1 MVSIYKNLNIK
12 DINVKQYYIL
22 IFKDMDSSN
31 FDINDFENLSDDALM
46 DLVQGMDFDED
57 NAELNNDET
66 LEEHNEKTICY
77 SCDSTNIIS
86 DSRYGYIV
94 CSDCGQVQD
103 QLLDQNP
110 EWNNYEDGKT
120 TLARC
125 SGVINPFLP
134 QSSLGTSIAGNGRNK
149 LQILHS
155 WGMMPY
161 KERSLYI
168 VLKDIQA
175 KCRDAFI
182 LKCVEDDAKIMYK
195 NISNCK
201 HLDGENKG
209 KNIIIRGT
217 NRKSLIAA
225 CVFFAC
231 KKNNKARSAKEI
243 AKIFC
248 LNYKDITKGCK
259 KFMELSLH
267 LKSILAIEQKSSSP
281 EDFVPRFCK
290 NLKIKSKYTDQAV
303 KIAKNVKNLNIATT
317 HTPLS
322 IASASIL
329 LTICMNEL
337 TITKKYIANKFDV
350 SEVTISKAYR
360 SIEEFRDI
368 LNDDKKTLYIMKQ
381 QQKERD
387 AIKLPPALAL
397 KRDKIISEQKK
408 RLTQDNKDINI
419 VIQSQASNGKIDTD
433 DEASL
438 SDISDCDIEK
448 YDVVDY
454 VDQIDLDLYEELGET
469 EQEYT
474 KLSQS

>member
-1 MVSIYKNLNIK
+1 
-12 DINVKQYYIL
+12 
-22 IFKDMDSSN
+22 MDNSN

-46 DLVQGMDFDED
+46 DLVQGMDFNENCDDKDELKEVV
-57 NAELNNDET
+57 N
-66 LEEHNEKTICY
+66 KCY
-77 SCDSTNIIS
+77 TCDGTNIIN
-86 DSRYGYIV
+86 DSRYGHIV

-103 QLLDQNP
+103 QLLDLNP
-110 EWNNYEDGKT
+110 EWNNYEDGKA

-175 KCRDAFI
+175 KCRDSFI

-201 HLDGENKG
+201 HLDGDNKG
-209 KNIIIRGT
+209 KNIIVRGT
-217 NRKSLIAA
+217 KRKSLIAA

-243 AKIFC
+243 AKIFN

-267 LKSILAIEQKSSSP
+267 LKSKLEIEQGSSSP

-329 LTICMNEL
+329 LTIYMNEL
-337 TITKKYIANKFDV
+337 TITKKYIASKFDV

-368 LNDDKKTLYIMKQ
+368 LNDDKKTSYIMEQ

-387 AIKLPPALAL
+387 AIKLPPALAM
-397 KRDKIISEQKK
+397 KRDKILHDQKK
-408 RLTQDNKDINI
+408 RLGVIHEHAEIEIDNDEDDNI
-419 VIQSQASNGKIDTD
+419 
-433 DEASL
+433 SL
-438 SDISDCDIEK
+438 SEISECDIEK
-448 YDVVDY
+448 YNVVDY
-454 VDQIDLDLYEELGET
+454 IDQIDLDLYEELGET

-474 KLSQS
+474 KLSQHS

>member
-1 MVSIYKNLNIK
+1 
-12 DINVKQYYIL
+12 
-22 IFKDMDSSN
+22 MDNSN

-46 DLVQGMDFDED
+46 DLVQGMDFNENCEEVNHPTDLSESVKND
-57 NAELNNDET
+57 NACY
-66 LEEHNEKTICY
+66 ICN
-77 SCDSTNIIS
+77 STNIIN
-86 DSRYGYIV
+86 DGKCGYIV

-103 QLLDQNP
+103 NLLDHNP
-110 EWNNYEDGKT
+110 EWNNYEDGKA

-125 SGVINPFLP
+125 SGSINPFLP
-134 QSSLGTSIAGNGRNK
+134 QSSLGTSIAGHGRNK

-168 VLKDIQA
+168 VLKDIQT

-243 AKIFC
+243 AKIFN
-248 LNYKDITKGCK
+248 LNYKNITKGCK
-259 KFMELSLH
+259 RFMELSLH
-267 LKSILAIEQKSSSP
+267 LKSTLEIEQKSSSP

-290 NLKIKSKYTDQAV
+290 NIKIKGKYADQAI

-329 LTICMNEL
+329 LTIYMNDL
-337 TITKKYIANKFDV
+337 TITKKYIAKKFDV

-368 LNDDKKTLYIMKQ
+368 LNDDKKTSYIVEQ
-381 QQKERD
+381 QQKERNT
-387 AIKLPPALAL
+387 IKLPPALAL
-397 KRDKIISEQKK
+397 KREQIILEQRK
-408 RLTQDNKDINI
+408 RKNEAHLKPIDEQIEIDN
-419 VIQSQASNGKIDTD
+419 
-433 DEASL
+433 DEDENDNLSL
-438 SDISDCDIEK
+438 SELSECDIEK
-448 YDVVDY
+448 YNVGDY
-454 VDQIDLDLYEELGET
+454 IDQIDLDLYEELGET

-474 KLSQS
+474 RLSQQS